1 MQSLDPHTSESE
13 LEVQRIIHL
22 QSLANELPD
31 AFTDHKRVA
40 RSHIPVVNASER
52 VQVTQKATNSI
63 VSPNPRKRGDLRVLR
78 TNSRGDVRSGRDL
91 SPLPHLKNQL
101 KKFNLKLKM
110 PLKWKLNLKLRRS
123 LKDPILKMETP
134 MRRA

>member
-1 MQSLDPHTSESE
+1 
-13 LEVQRIIHL
+13 
-22 QSLANELPD
+22 
-31 AFTDHKRVA
+31 VA